1 MLQTQWPGKGEETA
15 EQSKTSSLKAEIETV
30 SVSQSSSKLI
40 TVTVKQLLYK
50 QPIPLYTME
59 GFDREIKCNG
69 NEGTSVYTPVLATL
83 IEPCTVNVKGHGFK
97 NSVQIRNLWHLYSN
111 LSKCLRNYNEH
122 LECVTTRL
130 VGYNYPISNNRELN
144 NRLITNAL
152 KI

>member
-69 NEGTSVYTPVLATL
+69 NEGTSVYTPVLFTISTFQNSTKQL
-83 IEPCTVNVKGHGFK
+83 IEFFH
-97 NSVQIRNLWHLYSN
+97 NLFSQQ
-111 LSKCLRNYNEH
+111 SLR
-122 LECVTTRL
+122 
-130 VGYNYPISNNRELN
+130 S
-144 NRLITNAL
+144 
-152 KI
+152 